1 MFRERFERWN
11 ANKLSGEENELADT
25 VSLENLFRAEQ
36 TEMQLRKKV
45 YSRTHKYVE
54 QKKRLLPQVKTSK

>member
-45 YSRTHKYVE
+45 
-54 QKKRLLPQVKTSK
+54 Q